1 MTLFLLMNA
10 SDLHL
15 QNVPGDSLILLKRVL
30 FLCQFIEPIF
40 NGMSNELVML
50 LTEAFGCTS

>member
-15 QNVPGDSLILLKRVL
+15 QNVPGGYGHFIKAGSFPV
-30 FLCQFIEPIF
+30 FIEPIF
-40 NGMSNELVML
+40 NGLSNELVML
-50 LTEAFGCTS
+50 LSEGFWWSSL

>member
-1 MTLFLLMNA
+1 MNA

-15 QNVPGDSLILLKRVL
+15 QNVPGGLLILLKGS
-30 FLCQFIEPIF
+30 FPISQFIEPIF

-50 LTEAFGCTS
+50 LTEVLVDAHLILIL